1 MSRCQHSLANT
12 EKSAP
17 LKSSAIQRQQSLC
30 SRRLSSCA
38 VPGTTTVHW
47 PRPFTK
53 FAHWHRR
60 CSAQHCQYRF
70 RTCAAS
76 QDSSMPES
84 TSSDHLQDSTSAYTD
99 PPQSTGW
106 RSLVGR
112 LKIFYDNHW
121 KQAVQD
127 VMGIPVKLHSPTFSQ
142 LAWRAAIVFMV
153 TVVLMGV
160 VCTMDKG
167 FAAATAYCIQQV
179 RTVNAGIAA
188 AVAHCTQQRDK
199 YVAVAVAYCMEK
211 VHRKGFAAAL
221 FLYGPGVLLS

>member
-1 MSRCQHSLANT
+1 MLLQSSHCLIPVCQKELLGIASSWPSAHVLLLQSIWQVSLLA
-12 EKSAP
+12 
-17 LKSSAIQRQQSLC
+17 C
-30 SRRLSSCA
+30 S
-38 VPGTTTVHW
+38 
-47 PRPFTK
+47 
-53 FAHWHRR
+53 
-60 CSAQHCQYRF
+60 
-70 RTCAAS
+70 
-76 QDSSMPES
+76 
-84 TSSDHLQDSTSAYTD
+84 
-99 PPQSTGW
+99 W